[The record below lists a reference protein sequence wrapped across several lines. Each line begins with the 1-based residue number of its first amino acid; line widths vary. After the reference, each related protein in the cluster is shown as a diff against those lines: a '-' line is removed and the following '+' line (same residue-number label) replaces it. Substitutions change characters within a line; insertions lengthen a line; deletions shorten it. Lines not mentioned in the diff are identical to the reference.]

1 MVLLFAIDHYLMWR
15 CLTNKAEKSIATDT
29 RHSLCQCVHQLRCP
43 VSEISHKS
51 KQSPLF
57 STVAFLF
64 RHATAKC
71 NS

>member
-1 MVLLFAIDHYLMWR
+1 MVPLFVIDHRLMCCSLTILVVISIETDAHCVSVYTSCGAP
-15 CLTNKAEKSIATDT
+15 CLRSVIKVGN
-29 RHSLCQCVHQLRCP
+29 RHY
-43 VSEISHKS
+43 
-51 KQSPLF
+51 F